1 MPKAIREAFER
12 TLQALQG
19 ILGGSQSAQSSSEN
33 TGSGFHN
40 AHPTFE
46 RDTEATPSLGL

>member
-1 MPKAIREAFER
+1 MPKAIREAFEQ

-19 ILGGSQSAQSSSEN
+19 ILGGFHRAQRGSHDA
-33 TGSGFHN
+33 GSGSHN

-46 RDTEATPSLGL
+46 SDTEATPPQRL